1 MATQTASSSSS
12 SSWKYDVF
20 LSFCGVDTRKNFTD
34 HLYTALKE
42 KGIVTFRDDE
52 KLERGKTISLELLK
66 AIEESKYA
74 IIVLSSNYAS
84 SRWCLIELA
93 KIVGCLKENRLTVLP
108 IFHYVDPSDVRNQTG
123 TLIEAFARYEKDPKI
138 NIQDVQEWKAALKE
152 VGNISGWHLH
162 DRHESII
169 IQEILGRIFNELNRK
184 FSSASKDLVGIASR
198 VEEMLGLC
206 LSEGLGGVRFVGIC
220 GMGGIGK
227 TTLAQEIYERISGN
241 FEASS
246 FIDNV
251 REETKNQGLVSL
263 QKQLLCKILVEKE
276 INIWD
281 LRGGIDIIRNRL
293 RNKKVLI
300 VLDDVDGE
308 KQLEALVGKHDWFG
322 VGSRIIVTS
331 RDSHLLRR
339 HGVDD
344 VFTTKGLNNDEALE
358 LFSWRAFKKPCP
370 EENYV
375 DLSKDFVNYT
385 NGLPLALKVL
395 GSLLFGRSMDA
406 WKSARDQLKVEPNS
420 NILDILKISF
430 DGLTDTQKQ
439 LFLDIACFFK
449 GKDKD
454 CIRDILESCG
464 YYPDYNLDVL
474 VEKYLISINEMG
486 ALWMHDLLQEMGK
499 EIVCRESPKEL
510 GGRSRLWLYEDALHV
525 LKNSRGTE
533 AIEGIMVN
541 TPNEKEEHLS
551 AEAFSKIKKLRLL
564 KIGNIQLPQGL
575 NYLSNELRV
584 IEWYGY
590 PLKSMPTNFHP
601 NQLVELRMRCSR
613 LKQLWKGIMILDELK
628 VIDLSDSQY
637 LIETPEFSGILNL
650 KQLILQRCTRLS
662 KIHASLGNLKRL
674 IRLDLNGCKCLESLP
689 HKINLESLEVF
700 TLSGCSRLKKFPEIV
715 GNMSCLSEL
724 YLNETA
730 IKTLPVEHLT
740 SLITL
745 DLRHCNNLSSLPN
758 AICSLTSL
766 KTLALSGCSK
776 LDELPKN
783 LGHIKGLK
791 ELDVSGTAITRLPLS
806 VVLLKNLKVL
816 SLHGCEGL
824 SSESS
829 NNLLS
834 FPLMRRRCP
843 DPMSMLEHT
852 LSGLWSLTELNLS
865 YCNLRAIPDVFV
877 HLSSLIELNLNG
889 NNFVCLPKSII
900 RLSKLKGLH
909 LCECTNLQ
917 LLPELPLN
925 IEFIAAAECTSLET
939 LSIRPEDDFVP
950 KLYLVNCLKLIENQ
964 GYDDVF
970 LTMLRR
976 YFRK

>member
-1 MATQTASSSSS
+1 MATQTASSSS

-108 IFHYVDPSDVRNQTG
+108 VFHYVDPSDVRNQTG
-123 TLIEAFARYEKDPKI
+123 TLIEAFARHEKDPKI

-281 LRGGIDIIRNRL
+281 LRGGIDLIRNRL

-308 KQLEALVGKHDWFG
+308 KQLEALAGKHDWFG

-358 LFSWRAFKKPCP
+358 LFSWRAFKKPHP

-406 WKSARDQLKVEPNS
+406 WKSARDQLK
-420 NILDILKISF
+420 I
-430 DGLTDTQKQ
+430 
-439 LFLDIACFFK
+439 
-449 GKDKD
+449 
-454 CIRDILESCG
+454 
-464 YYPDYNLDVL
+464 
-474 VEKYLISINEMG
+474 
-486 ALWMHDLLQEMGK
+486 MGK
-499 EIVCRESPKEL
+499 EIVRRESPKEL

-533 AIEGIMVN
+533 AVEGIM
-541 TPNEKEEHLS
+541 
-551 AEAFSKIKKLRLL
+551 
-564 KIGNIQLPQGL
+564 
-575 NYLSNELRV
+575 
-584 IEWYGY
+584 
-590 PLKSMPTNFHP
+590 
-601 NQLVELRMRCSR
+601 
-613 LKQLWKGIMILDELK
+613 
-628 VIDLSDSQY
+628 Y
-637 LIETPEFSGILNL
+637 LIETPEFSGIPNL

-674 IRLDLNGCKCLESLP
+674 IRLDLNGCKRLESLP

-745 DLRHCNNLSSLPN
+745 DLRHCKNLSSLPN

-776 LDELPKN
+776 LDELPEN
-783 LGHIKGLK
+783 LGNIKGLE
-791 ELDVSGTAITRLPLS
+791 ELDVSGTAITRLPSS

-816 SLHGCEGL
+816 SLCGCEGL

-829 NNLLS
+829 KNLLS
-834 FPLMRRRCP
+834 FPLMRRRRP
-843 DPMSMLEHT
+843 DPMSMLEHS

-900 RLSKLKGLH
+900 RLSKLKDLYLSG
-909 LCECTNLQ
+909 CTDLR

-939 LSIRPEDDFVP
+939 LSIRPEDDFLP

-964 GYDDVF
+964 GYDDCC
-970 LTMLRR
+970 
-976 YFRK
+976 